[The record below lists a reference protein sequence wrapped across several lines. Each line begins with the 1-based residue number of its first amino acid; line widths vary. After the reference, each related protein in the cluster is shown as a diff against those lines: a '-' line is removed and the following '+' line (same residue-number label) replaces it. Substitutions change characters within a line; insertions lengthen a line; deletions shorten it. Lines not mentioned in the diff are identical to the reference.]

1 MILIC
6 LTGSIATGKTT
17 ISNFMAKKGCI
28 LIDTDLVV
36 HNMYNSG
43 TEASKKIQNEFGD
56 DCINEDGSVNRKKL
70 GDIVFENKDKLKKL
84 NEIIHPLVREEVFR
98 QTDIYKQI
106 EKENNLNLI
115 VVYVIPLFFETG
127 SNYPVDYILV
137 SHCSEENQLKRLIKR
152 NNFTKEEAI
161 NRIKSQIPINEKM
174 SKANFLINT
183 NESISSIKKQVSD
196 LLSKFKWDPYY
207 EKI

>member
-56 DCINEDGSVNRKKL
+56 NCINEDGSVNRKKL

-115 VVYVIPLFFETG
+115 VVYVIPLFFETE

-137 SHCSEENQLKRLIKR
+137 SHCSEENQLERLIKR

-161 NRIKSQIPINEKM
+161 NRIKSQIPIKEKM

-183 NESISSIKKQVSD
+183 NESISSIKRQVSD

>member
-43 TEASKKIQNEFGD
+43 TEASKKIKNEFGD
-56 DCINEDGSVNRKKL
+56 NCINEDGSVNRKKL

-137 SHCSEENQLKRLIKR
+137 SHCSEENQLERLIKR

-161 NRIKSQIPINEKM
+161 NRIKSQIPIKEKM

-183 NESISSIKKQVSD
+183 NESISSIKRQVSD